1 MTKWSVFS
9 TRNPLKF
16 TVDEVTNVQLY
27 PEADEPV
34 NILNIKRGII
44 SALMVPLVEEA
55 QSSLMVSNLLQD
67 KVAFL
72 NGLMVRVMNILL
84 K

>member
-16 TVDEVTNVQLY
+16 TVDEVTNVHLY

-55 QSSLMVSNLLQD
+55 QSSLMVSNFLQD

-72 NGLMVRVMNILL
+72 NGLTVRVLNILL
-84 K
+84 R

>member
-1 MTKWSVFS
+1 ME
-9 TRNPLKF
+9 
-16 TVDEVTNVQLY
+16 EVTNVQLY

-44 SALMVPLVEEA
+44 SALMVPVMEDE
-55 QSSLMVSNLLQD
+55 QSSLMVSKFSQQ
-67 KVAFL
+67 KVAYL
-72 NGLMVRVMNILL
+72 KMNNWLY